1 MIDIKDIK
9 PFNWKDIDGKTVR
22 VSVTESEGVRVVGL
36 YDKEEQMMYFV
47 EVTQI
52 GEQK

>member
-1 MIDIKDIK
+1 MLDIKDIK
-9 PFNWKDIDGKTVR
+9 TFNWKDIDGKTVR

-36 YDKEEQMMYFV
+36 YDTNDHMLYFV